1 MLEAGLLEVRGLRAW
16 HGATPA
22 LHGVDLRVGVGECV
36 ALLGRNGAGRST
48 LLRALMGMVR
58 AEGRA
63 RLHGRELLGRRPFE
77 VARLGLGYVPE
88 SRDVFPTL
96 TVREN
101 LLMGEKPGRRS
112 GHKPRWHMDELYAL
126 FPLLREREQAPA
138 GVLSGGEQQ
147 MLALARTLM
156 GDPDLLMADE
166 PTEGLAPRM
175 VEQVAALF
183 AEVRRRGVAILLVEQ
198 KGAIALDLAAR
209 CLVMGRGQVVF
220 EGTPA
225 ELRADLQVQRQ
236 WLAV

>member
-1 MLEAGLLEVRGLRAW
+1 MPEAGLLQVSGLRAW
-16 HGATPA
+16 HGATPV
-22 LHGVDLRVGVGECV
+22 LHGVDLRVGAGECV

-58 AEGRA
+58 AEGSA
-63 RLHGRELLGRRPFE
+63 RLDGEELLGRRPFE
-77 VARLGLGYVPE
+77 VARMGLGYVPE

-101 LLMGEKPGRRS
+101 LLMGEKPGRR
-112 GHKPRWHMDELYAL
+112 HATRWTMDELFAL
-126 FPLLREREQAPA
+126 FPLLREREHAPA

-147 MLALARTLM
+147 MLALARSLM

-183 AEVRRRGVAILLVEQ
+183 TEVRRRGVAILLVEQ
-198 KGAIALDLAAR
+198 KGAIALGLAAR

-225 ELRADLQVQRQ
+225 QLRADLAVQRQ

>member
-1 MLEAGLLEVRGLRAW
+1 MGDAGLLEVRSLRAW
-16 HGATPA
+16 HGATPV
-22 LHGVDLRVGVGECV
+22 LHGVDLRVGAGECV

-58 AEGRA
+58 AEGSA
-63 RLHGRELLGRRPFE
+63 RLHDEELLGRRPFE

-101 LLMGEKPGRRS
+101 LLMGEKPGRRRAS
-112 GHKPRWHMDELYAL
+112 RWRVDELFAL
-126 FPLLREREQAPA
+126 FPLLREREHAPA

-183 AEVRRRGVAILLVEQ
+183 TEVRRRGVAILLVEQ
-198 KGAIALDLAAR
+198 KGAIALELAAR

-225 ELRADLQVQRQ
+225 QLRADHEVQRQ